1 MKRARTFQTSAT
13 DDAVAIQKTLV
24 LIKAHTASS
33 WLLEAHQGKPLFYN
47 RQDMKDLDMLVKEIV
62 SFDPYIKKS
71 TLEEALIHLDNEN
84 SKKLSASSPSQGFWA
99 KQEGFVLKDLVM
111 KSIKKA
117 HNSCRWTRPRN
128 MDTVV
133 QALLDRRDGDSQRDG
148 DSLGSPL
155 PEPACTGSTF
165 LQRHRRLVRRRS
177 SDTDVVCVSGPP
189 PVQPGPDQQ
198 DTKAEI
204 YALYGVTD
212 SSCNTKSE
220 MQDQT
225 PADLVD
231 LTMSPSPKKNKS
243 GPVAETTPRGRS
255 KMYFDMSKNTVVRAF
270 TDGSLEE
277 ARTEEG
283 PDGFLIG
290 VFADGTIYNTEIP
303 NVTKGLPT
311 RKSIKEEDDKKRK
324 LKRNKKT
331 IAKAKAKAEAKTKGN
346 AKAKAQAKPKAKTKA
361 KAKAKAKM
369 DNKEDG
375 GPTASEIEKGHFQ
388 EEGLE
393 LAAQEDAKEVG
404 DQSMHW
410 RHVLHMWVSEHV
422 VHMQPSAPNAQCH
435 ECVWC
440 VVSHACTMQDPE
452 IIKDIKIVRAKDRT
466 YIQGFWGNPRG
477 KHLVVE
483 ISEKQSPDHREL
495 IEQIGNHISA
505 GCMTKALAL
514 QMRADLLKAKSG

>member
-24 LIKAHTASS
+24 LIKAHTPSS

-47 RQDMKDLDMLVKEIV
+47 RKDMKDLDLLVKEIV

-71 TLEEALIHLDNEN
+71 TLEEALMHLDNEH
-84 SKKLSASSPSQGFWA
+84 SKELSASSPSQGFWA

-204 YALYGVTD
+204 YALYGVTG

-277 ARTEEG
+277 AHTEEG

-311 RKSIKEEDDKKRK
+311 RKSLKEEDDKKK
-324 LKRNKKT
+324 EAEKEQKKC
-331 IAKAKAKAEAKTKGN
+331 KG
-346 AKAKAQAKPKAKTKA
+346 K
-361 KAKAKAKM
+361 
-369 DNKEDG
+369 
-375 GPTASEIEKGHFQ
+375 SKG
-388 EEGLE
+388 
-393 LAAQEDAKEVG
+393 
-404 DQSMHW
+404 
-410 RHVLHMWVSEHV
+410 
-422 VHMQPSAPNAQCH
+422 
-435 ECVWC
+435 
-440 VVSHACTMQDPE
+440 
-452 IIKDIKIVRAKDRT
+452 
-466 YIQGFWGNPRG
+466 
-477 KHLVVE
+477 
-483 ISEKQSPDHREL
+483 
-495 IEQIGNHISA
+495 
-505 GCMTKALAL
+505 
-514 QMRADLLKAKSG
+514 